1 MSEQSATERPF
12 SANFHVWH
20 PAGVK
25 VQITVRDGDVQSLD
39 WHLAAVL
46 AAVEKSL
53 ALGFSV
59 TEPLPVEGEK
69 LERIA
74 GYVVGEYSDNKSG
87 EFMPCVFLYPDDKR
101 TFKCATVY
109 PESFHLL
116 PFNVPATAEYSG
128 QAPDID
134 TARKK
139 RLFHDHKFVVVM
151 QPKLRN
157 DGQPVTTDEGKTVYK
172 FAGVQGAAPQAA
184 PVQQEASEPT
194 LDGIDVDKATQWA
207 VAEGKFPTTEDAL
220 EALQE
225 QRNKFPNLSVANMKR
240 HWVEYVGGLPDNPF
254 NGRPVGK
261 GFTVPVEPKQQKRQ
275 PQAQKQAA

>member
-39 WHLAAVL
+39 WYLAAAM

-74 GYVVGEYSDNKSG
+74 GYVVGEYSDKGG

-109 PESFHLL
+109 PEAFHLL
-116 PFNVPATAEYSG
+116 PFSVPDAAEYSG
-128 QAPDID
+128 QAPDVD

-139 RLFHDHKFVVVM
+139 RVFHDHKFVVVM
-151 QPKLRN
+151 QPKLRS

-172 FAGVQGAAPQAA
+172 FAGVQSAQPQAA
-184 PVQQEASEPT
+184 PVQQEASEPV
-194 LDGIDVDKATQWA
+194 DEIDVGKATQWA
-207 VAEGKFPTTEDAL
+207 VDKGKFATTADAL
-220 EALQE
+220 EAFKE
-225 QRNKFPNLSVANMKR
+225 QREKFPILSAGDMR
-240 HWVEYVGGLPDNPF
+240 EHWIDYVSELPDNPF

>member
-101 TFKCATVY
+101 TFKVATVY

-116 PFNVPATAEYSG
+116 PFPVPAAAEHSG

-139 RLFHDHKFVVVM
+139 RIFHEHKLTVVM
-151 QPKLRN
+151 QPKLRS

-172 FAGVQGAAPQAA
+172 FAGVHGAQPQAA
-184 PVQQEASEPT
+184 PVQQEGSEPS
-194 LDGIDVDKATQWA
+194 LAGIDVDKAAQWA
-207 VAEGKFPTTEDAL
+207 VKQGKFPTTEDAL
-220 EALQE
+220 VALQE
-225 QRNKFPNLSVANMKR
+225 QRAKFPSLSVADMKR
-240 HWVEYVGGLPDNPF
+240 HWVEYVDGLPDNPF
-254 NGRPVGK
+254 NGRPVGA
-261 GFTVPVEPKQQKRQ
+261 GFAVPVDKQPTKRQ
-275 PQAQKQAA
+275 QAA